1 MHQSIE
7 SQPAV
12 NEKDVK
18 KTTYDYI
25 VVGAGSGGC
34 VVARRLVDNTDAQ
47 VLVLEAGESDEGID
61 MIANPLR
68 WLENIGSAH
77 DYLYHYQPTP
87 YLNNRTIYVP
97 RGKVLG
103 GSSSI
108 NAMVW
113 ARGNQSDY
121 DNWAA
126 AGNTGWDYHSVLPL
140 FKKVEDWQGGETDF
154 HGSGGPIHVQSPT
167 HFHWLDVAV
176 IEAAKS
182 YGMPYREDTNG
193 PDPEGVGPM
202 SMSIKQG
209 KRSSAYQ
216 SYLRPVSANKNLTL
230 ITGAKVLKLNLSGTR
245 CVGLSF
251 LKGDKITTVTATK
264 EVILC
269 AGAIDTPRILML
281 SGIGEA
287 RELSKLGIKTKVDLP
302 GVGKNLQ
309 DHPLISVTYEAKVP
323 LGEFTYNLGGS
334 NLYWKSS
341 PAALKSDLMLVPVQ
355 VGIETDE
362 SKRAYPVPPNAF
374 SVFVTLINV
383 KSRGYLAM
391 KSAAH
396 DGPLEIQPN
405 LVHEPEDMAALAS
418 AIELCM
424 DLASQPA
431 LSNIIKS
438 WVTPAKRLSRQEI
451 IAFVKDACST
461 YFHPVG
467 TCAMGVGKE
476 AVVSPEL
483 NIYGV
488 EGLRI
493 ADASIMPKIT
503 TGNTNAPTLMIGEF
517 AAKLILS
524 HRQKT
529 PADVKAG
536 MAYE

>member
-1 MHQSIE
+1 MSQS
-7 SQPAV
+7 
-12 NEKDVK
+12 
-18 KTTYDYI
+18 TYDYI

-34 VVARRLVDNTDAQ
+34 AVARRLLDNTDAQ
-47 VLVLEAGESDEGID
+47 VLVLEAGGSDEGID
-61 MIANPLR
+61 MIENPLR
-68 WLENIGSAH
+68 WLENIGSTH

-87 YLNNRTIYVP
+87 YLNNRTIFVP

-103 GSSSI
+103 GSGSI

-113 ARGNQSDY
+113 ARGNQDDY
-121 DNWAA
+121 NGWAS

-154 HGSGGPIHVQSPT
+154 HGAGGPIHVQSPT
-167 HFHWLDVAV
+167 HFHWIDTSV

-182 YGMPYREDTNG
+182 YGMPYHEDTNG
-193 PDPEGVGPM
+193 PEPEGVGPM
-202 SMSIKQG
+202 SMSIRNG
-209 KRSSAYQ
+209 KRSSPFQ
-216 SYLRPVSANKNLTL
+216 GYLKPVLDSKNLTL
-230 ITGAKVLKLNLSGTR
+230 ITGAKVLKLNLNGSR
-245 CVGLSF
+245 CVGLDF
-251 LKGDKITTVTATK
+251 TQNGNVTTVTATK

-287 RELSKLGIKTKVDLP
+287 NELQRLGIKTKVDLW

-309 DHPLISVTYEAKVP
+309 DHPLVSVTYEAKEP
-323 LGEFTYNLGGS
+323 LGQLTYNLGGS

-341 PAALKSDLMLVPVQ
+341 PAAPKSDLMLVPIQ

-362 SKRAYPVPPNAF
+362 VSRQYPVPANAF
-374 SVFVTLINV
+374 SVFVTLIDV

-391 KSAAH
+391 KSSAH

-405 LVHEPEDMAALAS
+405 LVREPEDMTALAS

-431 LSNIIKS
+431 LKGIIKS
-438 WVTPAKRLSRQEI
+438 WITPTKRLNRQGI
-451 IAFVKDACST
+451 IAFIKNACST

-467 TCAMGVGKE
+467 TCAMGIGKE
-476 AVVSPEL
+476 AVVNPEL
-483 NIYGV
+483 NVYGV

-493 ADASIMPKIT
+493 ADASIMPKIPT
-503 TGNTNAPTLMIGEF
+503 ANTNAPTLMIGEF
-517 AAKLILS
+517 AAKLLLKQSLS
-524 HRQKT
+524 NQERQ
-529 PADVKAG
+529 
-536 MAYE
+536 AYQS